1 MPQTKNE
8 IEEICSLVE
17 IPRLFISNHFIDL
30 KSEIDLFFVQLNQTE
45 KTEKNNKLW
54 LDIIEKVNKIEIE
67 CLVNPNL
74 QCFGAEIKE
83 EIVKLESNR
92 VKLSDSRI
100 TQLKFKIESFL
111 LQNQTITFMN
121 KRLLIVTDAYLNKNN
136 IKTLEKTRYIKSE
149 KIKKIIIL
157 ILIFFLYFE

>member
-136 IKTLEKTRYIKSE
+136 IKTLENTRYIKSE

-157 ILIFFLYFE
+157 ILILFLYFE

>member
-136 IKTLEKTRYIKSE
+136 IKTLENTRYIKS
-149 KIKKIIIL
+149 K
-157 ILIFFLYFE
+157 